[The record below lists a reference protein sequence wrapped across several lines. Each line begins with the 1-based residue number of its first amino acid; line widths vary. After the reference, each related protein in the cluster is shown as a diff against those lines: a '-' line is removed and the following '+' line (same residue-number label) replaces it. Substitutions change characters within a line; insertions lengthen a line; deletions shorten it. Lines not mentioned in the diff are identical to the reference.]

1 MSGTGNFSK
10 IKQFFPEMGAE
21 AESAEQLI
29 GKDNLSSGTRYRRF
43 LEVFIDEVI
52 SKVLNDDVSKYK
64 KLSLAGKFD
73 FVYKNF
79 PKTIPSDISRDCK
92 GLRLSGNST
101 VHHSDDDL
109 NSPAKTNVLIQNNFR
124 AYKLG
129 QWLLTTLGYS
139 ADSIDSYKE
148 PVLNEALA
156 QNISRIVQND
166 VPDLRLIDFYGD
178 ITLNA
183 DQKKA
188 VDALQGFLDD
198 NTARVFA
205 LYGYAGTGKTTL
217 MKGLCEYL
225 FSSGNSNAW
234 LLAPTGK
241 AANVLMAK
249 TGLPAK
255 TIHSHIYEIIE
266 DKISE
271 KFELEKPELPRIQ
284 GRLKVL
290 PEELKNPILI
300 VDEASMIGDSENADD
315 DAVNDLSSIKFGSG
329 KLLKD
334 LLTFAH
340 ATDSDFTGKIIFVG
354 DEAQLPPVGAKVS
367 PAFDFSYLEEEYKL
381 KSTGYKLTEVVRPK
395 GDNGVLSLANE
406 LHKDIE
412 TSSFSK
418 LAIQFSNDVR
428 KAEKDDIISIFDE
441 GWKHKPQKPVA
452 IIAQT
457 NADVFLYNQM
467 VRKRYFKSEGPDS
480 PA

>member
-1 MSGTGNFSK
+1 
-10 IKQFFPEMGAE
+10 
-21 AESAEQLI
+21 
-29 GKDNLSSGTRYRRF
+29 
-43 LEVFIDEVI
+43 
-52 SKVLNDDVSKYK
+52 
-64 KLSLAGKFD
+64 
-73 FVYKNF
+73 
-79 PKTIPSDISRDCK
+79 
-92 GLRLSGNST
+92 
-101 VHHSDDDL
+101 
-109 NSPAKTNVLIQNNFR
+109 
-124 AYKLG
+124 
-129 QWLLTTLGYS
+129 
-139 ADSIDSYKE
+139 
-148 PVLNEALA
+148 
-156 QNISRIVQND
+156 
-166 VPDLRLIDFYGD
+166 
-178 ITLNA
+178 
-183 DQKKA
+183 
-188 VDALQGFLDD
+188 
-198 NTARVFA
+198 
-205 LYGYAGTGKTTL
+205 
-217 MKGLCEYL
+217 
-225 FSSGNSNAW
+225 
-234 LLAPTGK
+234 
-241 AANVLMAK
+241 
-249 TGLPAK
+249 
-255 TIHSHIYEIIE
+255 
-266 DKISE
+266 
-271 KFELEKPELPRIQ
+271 
-284 GRLKVL
+284 
-290 PEELKNPILI
+290 
-300 VDEASMIGDSENADD
+300 MIGDSENADD

-381 KSTGYKLTEVVRPK
+381 KSTGYKLTEVVRQK